1 MFQKH
6 SVQGEPFGRGGGG
19 GEVPGRGGGGEV
31 PWRGVGGDVS
41 RRGTLGQLAA
51 EETGEGDRGRE
62 VNLGKG
68 GQVRT
73 Q

>member
-1 MFQKH
+1 MSLKH
-6 SVQGEPFGRGGGG
+6 SVQGEPFGRGVGG
-19 GEVPGRGGGGEV
+19 GEVPG
-31 PWRGVGGDVS
+31 RGVGGDVS